1 MFGFTVFALVTG
13 VVVVLLYAAAAAIC
27 DFIEEFSK

>member
-1 MFGFTVFALVTG
+1 MFGFIWFVFVTAA
-13 VVVVLLYAAAAAIC
+13 VVVLLYAAAAAIC

>member
-1 MFGFTVFALVTG
+1 MFGFTVFVLVTG
-13 VVVVLLYAAAAAIC
+13 VVVVLVYAAAAAIC